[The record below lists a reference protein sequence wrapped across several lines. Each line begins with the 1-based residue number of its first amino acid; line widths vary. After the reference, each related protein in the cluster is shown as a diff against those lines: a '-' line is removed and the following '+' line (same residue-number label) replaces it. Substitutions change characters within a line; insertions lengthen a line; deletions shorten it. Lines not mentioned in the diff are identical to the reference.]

1 HAVRREGARHGD
13 RLDRGPTRP
22 ARDVRRRR
30 GPRARAAR
38 ARRGRGAASWLDAP
52 TRLQGGKMPA
62 YNEALIGVR
71 FQRINERLRAIEA
84 QLEALSEKAGI
95 PYDRPGKDLPE
106 DVVQLATEGKE
117 LEAVKRYRE
126 LTGVDA
132 KEAQKVV
139 AGI

>member
-1 HAVRREGARHGD
+1 
-13 RLDRGPTRP
+13 
-22 ARDVRRRR
+22 
-30 GPRARAAR
+30 
-38 ARRGRGAASWLDAP
+38 
-52 TRLQGGKMPA
+52 MPA
-62 YNEALIGVR
+62 YNEALIGVQ
-71 FQRINERLRAIEA
+71 FQRINERLMAIEA
-84 QLEALSEKAGI
+84 QLEALSEKTGI

-106 DVVQLATEGKE
+106 DVVKLATEGKE